1 MLSPDA
7 LERLILAAFPDAR
20 VEVTDLTG
28 TQDHYQ
34 VSIVTSHFRGLP
46 KIKQHRLVYEALG
59 DQLKGPIHALSL
71 KTSAE

>member
-1 MLSPDA
+1 MLSPDS
-7 LERLILAAFPDAR
+7 LEHLIVAAFPDAK

-34 VSIVTSHFRGLP
+34 VSIVSGHFRGLP
-46 KIKQHRLVYEALG
+46 KIKQHRLVYEALA

-71 KTSAE
+71 KTSAP